1 MRTEIRTEWAIRLGQ
16 GVSSSYFRQGPGFI
30 EPPRGTAG
38 CLKRK
43 SSCFS
48 PAHLMPRCNKAP
60 VHTNY
65 RIPPPLCASL
75 FRVGAWND
83 EITGPSK
90 KDRGADALL
99 AYPGTSYPGT
109 SPTFVTSDTST
120 NCCQKRQ
127 QRKKK
132 SQVTRVISN
141 RFRLM
146 NSPELLPAHERNLGG
161 HPNDQD
167 RLRNCV
173 IFLHGYFLVGP
184 RDSR

>member
-1 MRTEIRTEWAIRLGQ
+1 MRTETRTEWAIRLGQ
-16 GVSSSYFRQGPGFI
+16 GGFVFVFQAGPWVYRTT
-30 EPPRGTAG
+30 PRHRGVFGAKIF
-38 CLKRK
+38 LL
-43 SSCFS
+43 S

-90 KDRGADALL
+90 IDRGADALL

>member
-43 SSCFS
+43 SSCFRRHIS
-48 PAHLMPRCNKAP
+48 CHGATNHPY
-60 VHTNY
+60 TNY
-65 RIPPPLCASL
+65 RTPPLCASL

>member
-1 MRTEIRTEWAIRLGQ
+1 MGYSARAGGFVFVFQAGPWVYRTTPRHRGVFEAKIFLLFAGTSHATVQQSTRTLTIA
-16 GVSSSYFRQGPGFI
+16 S
-30 EPPRGTAG
+30 
-38 CLKRK
+38 
-43 SSCFS
+43 
-48 PAHLMPRCNKAP
+48 
-60 VHTNY
+60 
-65 RIPPPLCASL
+65 PPLCASL

>member
-1 MRTEIRTEWAIRLGQ
+1 MGYSARAGGFVFVFQAGPWVYRTTPR
-16 GVSSSYFRQGPGFI
+16 
-30 EPPRGTAG
+30 PRGTAG

-43 SSCFS
+43 SSCFRRHI
-48 PAHLMPRCNKAP
+48 PCHGATKHPYTLTTA
-60 VHTNY
+60 
-65 RIPPPLCASL
+65 PPPLCASL

-146 NSPELLPAHERNLGG
+146 NSPESVPAHERNLGG

-173 IFLHGYFLVGP
+173 IFLHSYFLVGP